1 MATPHQLRRAQR
13 NPAASFD
20 HPSSVRTNCV
30 GGIVRPSTLAVL
42 MLIAKSNLVGCSTA
56 NLQAS
61 LPSGSCPPVRPMQA
75 ASFIDGQDRRRNR
88 GRAGGGIVGR
98 EAVIGDGTDS

>member
-42 MLIAKSNLVGCSTA
+42 MLIAKSNLWAAPRQISRLLSLQDPVRQCGPCKRHRSSTA
-56 NLQAS
+56 RI
-61 LPSGSCPPVRPMQA
+61 G
-75 ASFIDGQDRRRNR
+75 GGTR
-88 GRAGGGIVGR
+88 GRAGGIVGR